1 MQVWLHLQITTTK
14 EAKMKT
20 VNTYLNDSAYE
31 NGKVVGRVNK
41 LRHSDPQGSWAPA
54 FVQRA
59 EWMECTMTWA
69 DDELAPIGTVETDGG
84 ESDQS
89 LLNDMYY
96 VFGNNPEG
104 SKPEH
109 AKDRRSLSIGDIISI
124 EDKDGIRVYAVATIG
139 FDDITND
146 GGFEAV
152 EAASYTVRAINSQ
165 IGLENS

>member
-31 NGKVVGRVNK
+31 NGKVVARYSEV
-41 LRHSDPQGSWAPA
+41 RHSDPQGSWMPA

-59 EWMECTMTWA
+59 DWAECTTTWA
-69 DDELAPIGTVETDGG
+69 DDKVIPVGTIETDGG

-109 AKDRRSLSIGDIISI
+109 AQEFRSLSIGDLISI
-124 EDKDGIRVYAVATIG
+124 EDEDGFRVYAVATMG
-139 FDDITND
+139 FDDITD
-146 GGFEAV
+146 AGGIEAVTLGGF
-152 EAASYTVRAINSQ
+152 
-165 IGLENS
+165 